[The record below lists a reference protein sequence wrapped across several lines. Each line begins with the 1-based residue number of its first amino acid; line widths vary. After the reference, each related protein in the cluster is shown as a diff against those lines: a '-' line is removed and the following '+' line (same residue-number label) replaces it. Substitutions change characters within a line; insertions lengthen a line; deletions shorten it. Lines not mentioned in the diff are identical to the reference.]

1 MDEESDEMELRSM
14 DEESDE
20 MELRSMDEESDDEN
34 ESAVEKRGIPH
45 WCKQGNHW
53 TNYACHVVCT
63 KGNWGQRQSCKRAC
77 KNRCW

>member
-1 MDEESDEMELRSM
+1 
-14 DEESDE
+14 
-20 MELRSMDEESDDEN
+20 MDEESDDEN
-34 ESAVEKRGIPH
+34 ESAVGKRGIPH

-77 KNRCW
+77 KNRCWKKLKCGTSCNTRCYWK